1 MRQRK
6 YMVAQKVLNSSKV
19 KPMPNAF
26 DFSASPFDCLDADEQ
41 RLVRDSVD
49 IAYFRAGETILE
61 PGIEPAWLYVVIKGH
76 VSQFDGHE
84 QVSTYGPD
92 DCFDGR
98 SLVAGRASSRFVAAE
113 EVLVYQLAKA
123 AVGELISRNAT
134 FSALLFSDLSIKLNA
149 LAQRHSQREMQAVTM
164 SRVAEAFL
172 RPAIEVNGDDSIV
185 DVATRMQAQH
195 TSSVL
200 VRDGA
205 CLGIFTN
212 TGLQRA
218 IVDGRPLDTL
228 AVRELASFKL
238 VTIEP
243 DAPLFDALA
252 LMIQHQVHRLVVVEG
267 EHIHGLLEQLDLLSF
282 LSNHSYLITVQIV
295 RAQDLAALQAA
306 AAQITRLVA
315 LLYRGGTGVG
325 QIGKLVQALN
335 AKLFERTW
343 QLVAPPALLAD
354 SCLFVMGSEGRGE
367 QLLKTDQDNGLVL
380 RDGIEVPAPDIAEAC
395 RRFSAALREF
405 GYPDCPGGI
414 MVSNP
419 AWRRS
424 QSDFRRTVR
433 QWLLRPD
440 PEGLMALAIFID
452 AHPVAGD
459 AALLAGVRAEVDQLV
474 TTDDSLLGRFAA
486 AIDSFPDASSGWWN
500 RMPFIGDAD
509 KQALDLKKAG
519 IFPIVHGVRT
529 LALRHHVHAQSTV
542 LRLDALVAAGRL
554 SAAMASDLTDSL
566 HFMMS
571 LKLKAGVTESDNGRS
586 MTGLVPTDR
595 LSSLERDLL
604 KDALAVVKHFK
615 AVVRHQLHLEL

>member
-1 MRQRK
+1 
-6 YMVAQKVLNSSKV
+6 
-19 KPMPNAF
+19 MPNAF
-26 DFSASPFDCLDADEQ
+26 DFSASPFDCLDAHEQ

-49 IAYFRAGETILE
+49 IAYYRADETILD
-61 PGIEPAWLYVVIKGH
+61 PGMVPAWLCVVIKGH
-76 VSQFDGHE
+76 VSQFDGQE
-84 QVSTYGPD
+84 LVSTYGPA

-123 AVGELISRNAT
+123 AVSELISRNAT
-134 FSALLFSDLSIKLNA
+134 FSALLFADLSIKLHA
-149 LAQRHSQREMQAVTM
+149 LAQRHSQRELQAVTM

-172 RPAIEVNGDDSIV
+172 RPARVVEGAMSIV
-185 DVATRMQAQH
+185 GVAAEMQAQRA
-195 TSSVL
+195 SSVL

-205 CLGIFTN
+205 RLGIFTN

-218 IVDGRPLDTL
+218 IVDGRPLHTL
-228 AVRELASFKL
+228 AVRELATFQL
-238 VTIEP
+238 VTIAP

-252 LMIQHQVHRLVVVEG
+252 LMIQHQVHRLVVAEG
-267 EHIHGLLEQLDLLSF
+267 EHIHGLLEQLDLLSY

-295 RAQDLAALQAA
+295 RAQDLAALRAA

-325 QIGKLVQALN
+325 QIGRLVQALN

-343 QLVAPPALLAD
+343 QLIAPPALQAG

-367 QLLKTDQDNGLVL
+367 QLLKTDQDNGLIL
-380 RDGIEVPAPDIAEAC
+380 RDDLDLPAADVADAC
-395 RRFSAALREF
+395 QRFSAALRDF

-414 MVSNP
+414 MASNP

-424 QSDFRRTVR
+424 QSDFRHQVR
-433 QWLLRPD
+433 QWLLTPD

-452 AHPVAGD
+452 AHAVAGD
-459 AALLAGVRAEVDQLV
+459 AALLAGVRAEVDKLV
-474 TTDDSLLGRFAA
+474 AADDALLGRFAL
-486 AIDSFPDASSGWWN
+486 AIDSFPDATTGWWN
-500 RMPFIGDAD
+500 RLLSIGDTD
-509 KQALDLKKAG
+509 KAALDLKKAG

-529 LALRHHVHAQSTV
+529 LALRDHVHAQGTAA
-542 LRLDALVAAGRL
+542 RLEALVAAGRL
-554 SAAMASDLTDSL
+554 TATMATDLTDSL
-566 HFMMS
+566 HFMMG
-571 LKLKAGVTESDNGRS
+571 LKLKAGLAETDSGRR
-586 MTGLVPTDR
+586 MTGLVPADR

-615 AVVRHQLHLEL
+615 AIVRHQLHMEL

>member
-1 MRQRK
+1 
-6 YMVAQKVLNSSKV
+6 
-19 KPMPNAF
+19 MPNAF

-49 IAYFRAGETILE
+49 IAYFRPDETILE
-61 PGIEPAWLYVVIKGH
+61 PGIEPAHLYVVIKGH
-76 VSQFDGHE
+76 VSQFEGSE
-84 QVSTYGPD
+84 LVSTYGPS

-113 EVLVYQLAKA
+113 EVLAYQLAKA
-123 AVGELISRNAT
+123 AVSELISRNAT

-164 SRVAEAFL
+164 SRVAEAYL
-172 RPAIEVNGDDSIV
+172 RPAHVVEGDTSIV
-185 DVATRMQAQH
+185 GVAAQMQAQH

-200 VRDGA
+200 VRDEA
-205 CLGIFTN
+205 RLGIFTN

-228 AVRELASFKL
+228 PVRDLATFEL
-238 VTIEP
+238 VTIKP
-243 DAPLFDALA
+243 DAALFDALA
-252 LMIQHQVHRLVVVEG
+252 LMIQHQVHRLVVADG
-267 EHIHGLLEQLDLLSF
+267 ERIHGLLEQLDLLSF

-295 RAQDLAALQAA
+295 RARDFPALQAA

-315 LLYRGGTGVG
+315 LLYRGGTAVG

-335 AKLFERTW
+335 AKLLERTW
-343 QLVAPPALLAD
+343 QLIASPELLAN

-380 RDGIEVPAPDIAEAC
+380 RDDFAVDERVVADAC
-395 RRFSAALREF
+395 QRFSAELRAF

-414 MVSNP
+414 MVTTPS
-419 AWRRS
+419 WRRRE
-424 QSDFRRTVR
+424 SDFRTTVR

-452 AHPVAGD
+452 AHAVAGD
-459 AALLAGVRAEVDQLV
+459 ASLLAGVRGEVDHLV
-474 TTDDSLLGRFAA
+474 AADDALLGRFAA
-486 AIDSFPDASSGWWN
+486 AIDSFPYASGGWWN
-500 RMPFIGDAD
+500 RLLLIGDQD
-509 KQALDLKKAG
+509 KQTLDLKKAG

-529 LALRHHVHAQSTV
+529 LALREHVRAQSTAM
-542 LRLDALVAAGRL
+542 RLDALVTAGRL
-554 SAAMASDLTDSL
+554 PTSMATDLIDSL
-566 HFMMS
+566 HFMMA
-571 LKLKAGVTESDNGRS
+571 LKLKAGLAESDTGRS
-586 MTGLVPTDR
+586 VSGVVATER

-604 KDALAVVKHFK
+604 KDALAVVKRFK
-615 AVVRHQLHLEL
+615 ALVRNQFHLEAG